1 MSYICARC
9 KKPVD
14 IDYEESGIRC
24 PICGNRILVKE
35 RPTQVQSE
43 IKKVNA
49 E

>member
-14 IDYEESGIRC
+14 IDYELHGIRC
-24 PICGNRILVKE
+24 PMCGHRILVKE

-43 IKKVNA
+43 IKRVKA
-49 E
+49 K